1 MKASEFLKK
10 YEREQQAK
18 KDESKGEGK
27 DPEEDHSLQAHA
39 KERAAHPNHLNA
51 GTPYDWEDLE
61 AYQRELDR
69 MDREGPGGSSSGKDK
84 ASDPRK

>member
-18 KDESKGEGK
+18 KDEGK
-27 DPEEDHSLQAHA
+27 DLEEDHSLQAQA
-39 KERAAHPNHLNA
+39 KKRAAHPDHINV
-51 GTPYDWEDLE
+51 GTPHDWEDLE